1 MQLAK
6 SSNTNNPE
14 FTFVDLRTQWNQ
26 TLLKRFYDEFLVPNF
41 GIIPDELDPLETWIE
56 ALQDPKPEDIVAHVI
71 IAFENSQPSPS
82 ENKIPQLT
90 PSTNPR
96 IATPPP
102 ALPPRPPTTHTNL
115 QKTLQRKNPTNDF
128 LVKNPTGKFLV
139 VCFSSHVFNPSSL
152 LTHSQL
158 QLIRFLF

>member
-6 SSNTNNPE
+6 SSDTHPAE

-71 IAFENSQPSPS
+71 IAFENSYPSSS
-82 ENKIPQLT
+82 ESKIPQLT

-96 IATPPP
+96 FTT
-102 ALPPRPPTTHTNL
+102 LPPRPPTPHTNL
-115 QKTLQRKNPTNDF
+115 QKALHRTNPTNDF
-128 LVKNPTGKFLV
+128 LVKNPTGKSLLFV
-139 VCFSSHVFNPSSL
+139 FCCHGFNPSSNHSQTP
-152 LTHSQL
+152 THS
-158 QLIRFLF
+158 FF